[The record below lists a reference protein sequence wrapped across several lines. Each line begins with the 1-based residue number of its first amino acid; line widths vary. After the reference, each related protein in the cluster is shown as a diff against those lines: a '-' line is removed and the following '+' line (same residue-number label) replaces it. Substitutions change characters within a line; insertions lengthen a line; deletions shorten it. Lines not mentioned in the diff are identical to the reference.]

1 MDDLPH
7 SAVPSALGYYFQ
19 GLFALVVL
27 LDSSDGGA
35 VSVETADD
43 VVRHDGLTSLFQLK
57 HSTGNPK
64 PLTIKNDG
72 FWNTLGIWS
81 PGPFDGSLRFVFVTC
96 AKISTGSE
104 LACLTVANS
113 DRDGLRQALDHE
125 ANRVSAARLTAKTA
139 GRKLPYEDRAAG
151 CQDYLGLS
159 PDDRKRLLDLIEI
172 VPTSFSAATAPGEVE
187 KRLQSVL
194 LPSVRGQ
201 VVERL
206 IEWWDR
212 RVALSLIKKR
222 SREIYKSE
230 LQSKLH
236 DLFVEHSAQGLPDD
250 FSGREPDSIEAE
262 TGRIMAKQIEW
273 VRGGPSRLRRAVVAR
288 WRARNQRGAW
298 LEDDISI
305 ASDLDEFD
313 KELIEVWGGRHG
325 PMVDDC
331 EGIEGPERCTRGLAI
346 LEWSHHDAHRD
357 VPPLRPTWS
366 QAYLVQGSLQQ
377 LAEQEKVGW
386 HPDFETLLRAL
397 REAG

>member
-1 MDDLPH
+1 MEDLPH

-27 LDSSDGGA
+27 LESSDGSA

-43 VVRHDGLTSLFQLK
+43 VVRHDGLNSLFQLK
-57 HSTGNPK
+57 HSTGTPRS
-64 PLTIKNDG
+64 LTVKNDG

-81 PGPFDGSLRFVFVTC
+81 SGPFDGSLSFVFVTC
-96 AKISTGSE
+96 AKIAAGSK
-104 LACLTVANS
+104 LACLTVKNS
-113 DRDGLRQALDHE
+113 DRDALQQALDQE
-125 ANRVSAARLTAKTA
+125 ANRVSTARQTAKAA
-139 GRKLPYEDRAAG
+139 GRRIPHVDRAAG
-151 CQDYLGLS
+151 CQAYLELDS
-159 PDDRKRLLDLIEI
+159 DDRKRLLDLIEI
-172 VPTSFSAATAPGEVE
+172 VPTSFTAATAPGEVQ

-194 LPSVRGQ
+194 LPSIRGQ

-212 RVALSLIKKR
+212 QVALSLIKKR

-230 LQSKLH
+230 LQIKLH
-236 DLFVEHSAQGLPDD
+236 DLLVEHSAQGLPDD
-250 FSGREPDSIEAE
+250 FSGREPASIEAE

-273 VRGGPSRLRRAVVAR
+273 VRGGPSRLQRAVVAR

-298 LEDDISI
+298 LENDISI

-313 KELIEVWGGRHG
+313 KNLIEVWGGRHG

-331 EGIEGPERCTRGLAI
+331 QEIEEPERCNRGRTI
-346 LEWSHHDAHRD
+346 LDWSHHDAPKEL
-357 VPPLRPTWS
+357 PPFRRTWS
-366 QAYLVQGSLQQ
+366 QAYLVQGSFQQ

-386 HPDFETLLRAL
+386 HPDFETLLSSL
-397 REAG
+397 KEAG

>member
-1 MDDLPH
+1 MEDLSH

-43 VVRHDGLTSLFQLK
+43 VVRHDGLISLFQLK
-57 HSTGNPK
+57 HSTGTPK
-64 PLTIKNDG
+64 PLTVKNDG

-81 PGPFDGSLRFVFVTC
+81 SGPFDRSVSFVFVTC
-96 AKISTGSE
+96 AEIAAGCE
-104 LACLTVANS
+104 LARLTVANS
-113 DRDGLRQALDHE
+113 ERDALRQALDQE
-125 ANRVSAARLTAKTA
+125 ANRVLTARKTA
-139 GRKLPYEDRAAG
+139 KAAGKKIPFADRAAG
-151 CQDYLGLS
+151 CQAYLGLG
-159 PDDRKRLLDLIEI
+159 PDDRKRLLDLIKI
-172 VPTSFSAATAPGEVE
+172 VPASFTAATAPGEVE
-187 KRLQSVL
+187 KRFQSVL
-194 LPSVRGQ
+194 LPSIRGH

-212 RVALSLIKKR
+212 QVALSLIKKR
-222 SREIYKSE
+222 SREIHKSE

-250 FSGREPDSIEAE
+250 FSGREPASIEAE

-273 VRGGPSRLRRAVVAR
+273 VLGGQSRLQRAVVAR

-298 LEDDISI
+298 LENDISI

-313 KELIEVWGGRHG
+313 KNLIEVWGGRHG

-331 EGIEGPERCTRGLAI
+331 QGIEEPERCNRGRTI
-346 LEWSHHDAHRD
+346 LDWSHHNATMEL
-357 VPPLRPTWS
+357 PPFRPTWS
-366 QAYLVQGSLQQ
+366 QAYLVQGSFQQ

-386 HPDFETLLRAL
+386 HPDFATLLSAL
-397 REAG
+397 KEAG